1 MTHIIYRVLGLR
13 NQGIILDDVV
23 HQVSPFFKF
32 DRMTLF
38 LVTVLIINLRE
49 IR

>member
-1 MTHIIYRVLGLR
+1 MTHIIYMVLGLR
-13 NQGIILDDVV
+13 NQGILDEVV

-38 LVTVLIINLRE
+38 LVTVLTINLRE